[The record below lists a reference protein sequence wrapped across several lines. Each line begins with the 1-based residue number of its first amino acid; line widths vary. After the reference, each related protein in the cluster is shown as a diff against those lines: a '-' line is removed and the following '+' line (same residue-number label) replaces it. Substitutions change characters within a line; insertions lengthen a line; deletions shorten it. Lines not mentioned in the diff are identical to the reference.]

1 MAGCES
7 GAFTGR
13 DSALYYCIGCPGNKP
28 VLADYK
34 RLGMMRGK
42 TMEVS
47 WDNAD
52 ATGDMSAEHTK
63 ETLVTYKNVTFS
75 GDGVSRKEAVYN
87 QKEVK
92 RHAYNPSDATNGQ
105 PYIWLKF
112 ITPIDVTEGCFTITS
127 WSDESPH
134 DDVATWSTECSS
146 TGVVEVR
153 DRTEVIVI
161 TTQPQNQTLTVGD
174 KLTLSVIAKSSDN
187 SALTYQWKKDGTA
200 ITDATSATYTKASAV
215 TADAGTYTVSISSAS
230 AGTVTSN
237 GAVVTVAAA

>member
-13 DSALYYCIGCPGNKP
+13 DSALYYCIGCPGNQP
-28 VLADYK
+28 TLADYK

-52 ATGDMSAEHTK
+52 ATGDMSAANTK

-87 QKEVK
+87 QKAVK
-92 RHAYNPSDATNGQ
+92 QHAYNPSDTTNNQ

-127 WSDESPH
+127 WSDEAPH

-146 TGVVEVR
+146 TGIVSVR

-161 TTQPQNQTLTVGD
+161 TTQPSGQTLAVGD
-174 KLTLSVIAKSSDN
+174 TLNLSVVARSSDN
-187 SALTYQWKKDGTA
+187 SAMTYQWKKDGES
-200 ITDATSATYTKASAV
+200 ISGATSATYTKTDVA
-215 TADAGTYTVSISSAS
+215 TTDAGAYTVSISSAS
-230 AGTVTSN
+230 AGTTTSN
-237 GAVVTVAAA
+237 EAAVTITD

>member
-1 MAGCES
+1 MAGCDS

-92 RHAYNPSDATNGQ
+92 RHAYNPSDTTNGQ

-112 ITPIDVTEGCFTITS
+112 ITPNDVTEGCFTITS
-127 WSDESPH
+127 WSDEAPH

-161 TTQPQNQTLTVGD
+161 TTQPQNQTLEVGD
-174 KLTLSVIAKSSDN
+174 TLNLSVVAKASDN

-200 ITDATSATYTKASAV
+200 ITDATSSTYTKTDVA
-215 TADAGTYTVSISSAS
+215 TTDAGTYTVSISSAS
-230 AGTVTSN
+230 AGTLTST
-237 GAVVTVAAA
+237 GAVVAVA